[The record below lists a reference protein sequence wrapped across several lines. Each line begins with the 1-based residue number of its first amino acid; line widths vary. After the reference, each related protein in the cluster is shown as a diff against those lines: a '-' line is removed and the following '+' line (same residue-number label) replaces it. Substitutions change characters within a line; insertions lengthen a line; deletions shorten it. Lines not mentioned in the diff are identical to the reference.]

1 MLKDNNVAIK
11 YTQQKGLKGDN
22 SPTAQP
28 VHKDD
33 ADHNEADGGGKEIG
47 SRYAVWYCGKLI
59 TDRWITCF
67 VTACYDDV
75 VSVVAVKHHTLRKVT
90 LPETTDGA
98 DVYFFCCVFCC

>member
-1 MLKDNNVAIK
+1 MLQDNNVAIK
-11 YTQQKGLKGDN
+11 YTQQKGLKGNN

-33 ADHNEADGGGKEIG
+33 ADHNEADGGGKQIG
-47 SRYAVWYCGKLI
+47 CRYAVWYCGKLI
-59 TDRWITCF
+59 ITDRRTTFFIT
-67 VTACYDDV
+67 TCYDDV

-98 DVYFFCCVFCC
+98 DMWF

>member
-1 MLKDNNVAIK
+1 MDMLQDNNVAIK
-11 YTQQKGLKGDN
+11 YTQQKGLKGNN

-59 TDRWITCF
+59 ITDRWITCF

-75 VSVVAVKHHTLRKVT
+75 VSVVAIKHHTLRKVT

-98 DVYFFCCVFCC
+98 DVWF